1 MYHSIILIASRPPA
15 AAQGCRDRGLPNPKF
30 KLRRPQKAKSEHE
43 HARENEQEHATER
56 MRNEGRENY
65 KNEENKLP
73 EGTRR
78 APNEG
83 SEASGALLGAMS
95 AQGGRQ
101 ERLRSLLVAARGGP
115 GGEKKLLGASW
126 GRLGP
131 LLGPLF
137 SLTGPPGP
145 PPGAPRGAPGG
156 QVGALF
162 CVSPANSRFS

>member
-1 MYHSIILIASRPPA
+1 
-15 AAQGCRDRGLPNPKF
+15 
-30 KLRRPQKAKSEHE
+30 
-43 HARENEQEHATER
+43 

-115 GGEKKLLGASW
+115 GGEKKMLGASW
-126 GRLGP
+126 DRLGP
-131 LLGPLF
+131 LLLPF
-137 SLTGPPGP
+137 FNLTGPPEA
-145 PPGAPRGAPGG
+145 PPGTPGGAPGG
-156 QVGALF
+156 HVGALF
-162 CVSPANSRFS
+162 CVTTANS